1 VSVETQVPLG
11 RPARD
16 PSAAQDLAARAREDG
31 VRFLL
36 ALFVDL
42 TGKPCAKLVPV
53 EAAGASPGSGGQ
65 QGRRSQALGGLPA
78 VPLRRGSAAA

>member
-1 VSVETQVPLG
+1 MTADGGATLAERVS
-11 RPARD
+11 A
-16 PSAAQDLAARAREDG
+16 DG

-53 EAAGASPGSGGQ
+53 ACAEQVQAEGSG
-65 QGRRSQALGGLPA
+65 SPA
-78 VPLRRGSAAA
+78 TPWAPSASSRATPT